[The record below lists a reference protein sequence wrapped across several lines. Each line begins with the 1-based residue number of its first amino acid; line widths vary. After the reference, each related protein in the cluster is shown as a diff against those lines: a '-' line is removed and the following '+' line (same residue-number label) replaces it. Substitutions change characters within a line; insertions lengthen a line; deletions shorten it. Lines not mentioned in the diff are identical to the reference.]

1 MRGEVS
7 GRSTPGSDLALEAFP
22 VLAALPAAV
31 QRDMLARAVRRRLND
46 GQGLVSAG
54 ATCTHLP
61 LVLEGSLRVFAMSG
75 SGREITLYRI
85 GRGESCVLSATC
97 IVRGDRFPAIAAAE
111 GTADV
116 LLVPAD
122 VAARMVEEQPAWR
135 RFVFDLYA
143 RRLGEVLTL
152 IEEVAFQRVDERLA
166 AHLLARAPGGGPVLT
181 THAAIAD
188 ELGTSREVVTR
199 ILADFEARGLVSLH
213 RGHIDVSRPAGLHS
227 MAGPSVL

>member
-1 MRGEVS
+1 M
-7 GRSTPGSDLALEAFP
+7 PGPDPVFAVFP
-22 VLAALPAAV
+22 VLGSLPTAV
-31 QRDMLARAVRRRLND
+31 QRDVLARAVRRRLDD

-54 ATCTHLP
+54 AACSHLP
-61 LVLEGSLRVFAMSG
+61 LVLGGSLRVFTMSG

-97 IVRGDRFPAIAAAE
+97 IVLGDRFPAIAAAE

-122 VAARMVEEQPAWR
+122 VASRLVEEQPAWR

-166 AHLLARAPGGGPVLT
+166 AHLLARAPGGGPVAA

-213 RGHIDVSRPAGLHS
+213 RGRIDISRPAELGS
-227 MAGPSVL
+227 KAGSSAR

>member
-1 MRGEVS
+1 MPR
-7 GRSTPGSDLALEAFP
+7 PDPALEAFP
-22 VLAALPAAV
+22 VLGSLPGAV
-31 QRDMLARAVRRRLND
+31 QRDVLARAVRRRLD
-46 GQGLVSAG
+46 DRQGLVSAG
-54 ATCTHLP
+54 AACSHLP
-61 LVLEGSLRVFAMSG
+61 LVLDGSLRVFTTSG

-97 IVRGDRFPAIAAAE
+97 IVRGDRFPAVAAAE

-122 VAARMVEEQPAWR
+122 VAARLVDEQPAWR
-135 RFVFDLYA
+135 RFIFDLYA
-143 RRLGEVLTL
+143 RRLAEVLTL

-166 AHLLARAPGGGPVLT
+166 AHLLARAPNGGPVLA

-199 ILADFEARGLVSLH
+199 ILADFEARGLVALH
-213 RGHIDVSRPAGLHS
+213 RGHIDVSRPAGLGS
-227 MAGPSVL
+227 TAGSSAR

>member
-1 MRGEVS
+1 VHGVS
-7 GRSTPGSDLALEAFP
+7 AGSMPRPDPVLEAFP
-22 VLAALPAAV
+22 VLGSLPGAV
-31 QRDMLARAVRRRLND
+31 RRDVLARAVRRRLD
-46 GQGLVSAG
+46 DRQGLVNAG
-54 ATCTHLP
+54 AACSHLP
-61 LVLEGSLRVFAMSG
+61 LVLDGSLRVFTTSG

-97 IVRGDRFPAIAAAE
+97 IVRGDRFPAVAAAE

-122 VAARMVEEQPAWR
+122 VAARMVDEQPAWR
-135 RFVFDLYA
+135 RFIFDLYA

-166 AHLLARAPGGGPVLT
+166 AHLLARAPGGGPVLA

-213 RGHIDVSRPAGLHS
+213 RGHIDVSRPAELGS
-227 MAGPSVL
+227 MAGSSAR

>member
-1 MRGEVS
+1 MRGGVS
-7 GRSTPGSDLALEAFP
+7 SLSTPGSDPVLEAFP

-31 QRDMLARAVRRRLND
+31 QRDVLARAVRRRLNV

-54 ATCTHLP
+54 AACTHLP
-61 LVLEGSLRVFAMSG
+61 LVLEGSLRVYTMSG

-111 GTADV
+111 GTADI
-116 LLVPAD
+116 LLMPAI

-135 RFVFDLYA
+135 RFVFELYA

-152 IEEVAFQRVDERLA
+152 IEEVAFRRVDERLA
-166 AHLLARAPGGGPVLT
+166 AHLLARAPGGGPVVA

-213 RGHIDVSRPAGLHS
+213 RGRIDVSRPAELHAK
-227 MAGPSVL
+227 AGSSAL